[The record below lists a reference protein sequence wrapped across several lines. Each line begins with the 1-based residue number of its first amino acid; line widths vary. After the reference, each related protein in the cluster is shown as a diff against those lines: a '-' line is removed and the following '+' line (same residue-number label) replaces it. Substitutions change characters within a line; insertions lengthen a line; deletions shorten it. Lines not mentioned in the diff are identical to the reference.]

1 MSVGQIFDLRR
12 HMTEHGLVAQGVLS
26 PLLALRAPSRAL
38 TANPAGPLRCPSS
51 VHPSQHT

>member
-38 TANPAGPLRCPSS
+38 TTNPAGP
-51 VHPSQHT
+51 